1 MFCSCLRSLRGTLKK
16 CSASSL
22 NSGLSCLTQI
32 PTSGIPITQKS
43 HSFPLSSPTL
53 RRAIKLKSRKRKNTR
68 CGGWHDCGR
77 ADFKSEPEFKNSNSK
92 VQHNIKDI
100 TVPTATPLGKAKTDL
115 SQFRE
120 REDPEFTQIFFQTR
134 LYLLWVHT
142 HIYWKF
148 LIKSS
153 ASIQNSTCKE

>member
-115 SQFRE
+115 KVSSGKE
-120 REDPEFTQIFFQTR
+120 KTLNSHKSFFKQDCI
-134 LYLLWVHT
+134 YCGYIHT
-142 HIYWKF
+142 YIGSF
-148 LIKSS
+148 
-153 ASIQNSTCKE
+153 